1 MAQRIL
7 GDKEFSQMMKMHIAD
22 ILELLMQRGQF
33 FSILTNVA
41 NVTFEPELPDEIK
54 AHFKP
59 ITLFVVAEYTFE
71 SSSIDDEFLYF
82 EAGFGQDNVG
92 SLVSVPLSAIV
103 QILIDE
109 TPIFINLSIEQS
121 AEKRE
126 TKVKKS
132 TNIFLSNPENREL
145 IKKKN

>member
-33 FSILTNVA
+33 FSLLTNIA
-41 NVTFEPELPDEIK
+41 NVTFEPALPEHIK
-54 AHFKP
+54 SHFKP

-82 EAGFGQDNVG
+82 EAGFGQENVG
-92 SLVSVPLSAIV
+92 SLVTVPLSSIV
-103 QILIDE
+103 QILIEE
-109 TPIFINLSIEQS
+109 TPVFINLSVEVS
-121 AEKRE
+121 EEKKE

-132 TNIFLSNPENREL
+132 TNIFLSNPENQDL
-145 IKKKN
+145 VKKKN

>member
-7 GDKEFSQMMKMHIAD
+7 GDSEFSYMMKGHIAD
-22 ILELLMQRGQF
+22 ILELLMQKGQF

-41 NVTFEPELPDEIK
+41 HVTFEPPLPAEIS

-82 EAGFGQDNVG
+82 EAGFGQDNIG
-92 SLVSVPLSAIV
+92 SIVTIPLNAIV
-103 QILIDE
+103 QILIEE
-109 TPIFINLSIEQS
+109 TPIFINLAMELVPEIKDENI
-121 AEKRE
+121 
-126 TKVKKS
+126 KKS
-132 TNIFLSNPENREL
+132 TNIFLSNPENKGLLKR
-145 IKKKN
+145 

>member
-33 FSILTNVA
+33 FSILTNIA
-41 NVTFEPELPDEIK
+41 HVTFDPPLPSHIK
-54 AHFKP
+54 THFKP

-71 SSSIDDEFLYF
+71 SSSIDDEYLYF

-92 SLVSVPLSAIV
+92 SVVTVPLTAIV
-103 QILIDE
+103 QILIEE
-109 TPIFINLSIEQS
+109 TPVFINLAMEILE
-121 AEKRE
+121 ERKE
-126 TKVKKS
+126 IKIKKS
-132 TNIFLSNPENREL
+132 TNIFLKNPENQAL
-145 IKKKN
+145 IKEKS